1 MGALRVD
8 RRRFL
13 AGAGAGIALATIPGA
28 RAFALQSAASPWP
41 TVEAFVPRFV
51 GEHPIPGA
59 LIALGRGQEAPVY
72 YADGVAA
79 LGSEHLVDANTLW
92 RIYSMTKPVTGMAT
106 MMLIEDGAMGL
117 DQNIADFLPG
127 FAAPQVLIDPD
138 NSLETRAAS
147 GPITIRH
154 LLTHTAGL
162 GYTIITTGPL
172 LAEYQ
177 RLGLEPAVI
186 MHEAPEVVARRP
198 QSLEEFADR
207 LATLPIIAD
216 PGTKWSYSVSI
227 DLLGRIIEIASG
239 MPFDAFLQ
247 QRIFTPLDMRD
258 TFFQVPAEKTGQMT
272 ASYTIRDGVPIQV
285 DPAVGSVYAQPP
297 RYPYGGA
304 GLVSSAR
311 DYDRFLTMLL
321 GEGALGDVRIM
332 GTETARLAMSDLLA
346 PGVDK
351 TGMYYQSGFGA
362 GGRVTTEPGAAG
374 EGIGTYGWG
383 GAAGTVAWV
392 DRANNLR
399 ASGYVQNLPSEVTP
413 FRAGVLGSVYAD
425 LHVSRVFAAGL
436 ELRGS
441 LNEDGRDAD

>member
-1 MGALRVD
+1 MGGLRID

-13 AGAGAGIALATIPGA
+13 VGAGASLAFATIPGA
-28 RAFALQSAASPWP
+28 RALAFHSAPSPWP
-41 TVEAFVPRFV
+41 LVEAFVPGFV
-51 GEHPIPGA
+51 AEYPIPGA
-59 LIALGRGQEAPVY
+59 LIALGRGQAAPDI

-79 LGSEHLVDANTLW
+79 FGSEHLVNANTLW

-106 MMLIEDGAMGL
+106 MMLIEDGAISL
-117 DQNIADFLPG
+117 DQNIADFIPG
-127 FAAPQVLIDPD
+127 FAAPQVLTDPD

-162 GYTIITTGPL
+162 GYAIITTGPL
-172 LAEYQ
+172 LAEYR
-177 RLGLEPAVI
+177 RLGLEPGVI
-186 MHEAPEVVARRP
+186 MHEAPDVVAHRP
-198 QSLEEFADR
+198 QSLEEFAAR

-216 PGTKWSYSVSI
+216 PGTKWSYSVSL

-239 MPFDAFLQ
+239 RPFDAFLQ
-247 QRIFTPLDMRD
+247 QRIFRPLDMHD
-258 TFFQVPAEKTGQMT
+258 TFFEVPGEKTDQMT
-272 ASYTIRDGVPIQV
+272 ASYTIRDGAPVLV
-285 DPAVGSVYAQPP
+285 DPAEGSVYAQPP

-304 GLVSSAR
+304 GLISSAR

-332 GTETARLAMSDLLA
+332 EAETAQLAMSDLLL

-351 TGMYYQSGFGA
+351 TSMFGPSGFGA
-362 GGRVTTEPGAAG
+362 GGRVTIEPGALG

-392 DRANNLR
+392 DRANNVR
-399 ASGYVQNLPSEVTP
+399 ASGYIQNLPSEATP
-413 FRAGVLGSVYAD
+413 FRGGVLGAVYTD
-425 LHVSRVFAAGL
+425 LHG
-436 ELRGS
+436 
-441 LNEDGRDAD
+441 

>member
-1 MGALRVD
+1 MSGLRMD
-8 RRRFL
+8 RRQFL
-13 AGAGAGIALATIPGA
+13 GSVGASLALASMPGA
-28 RAFALQSAASPWP
+28 RALAFQSAASPWSA
-41 TVEAFVPRFV
+41 VEAFVPRFAAEYPV
-51 GEHPIPGA
+51 SGA
-59 LIALGRGQEAPVY
+59 LVAVGRGQSAPEY
-72 YADGVAA
+72 FANGVAA
-79 LGSEHLVDANTLW
+79 FGSEHRVDANTLW

-106 MMLIEDGAMGL
+106 MMLIEDGAISL
-117 DQNIADFLPG
+117 NQNIADFLPG
-127 FAAPQVLIDPD
+127 FAAPQVLVDPE

-162 GYTIITTGPL
+162 GYTIVTTGPL

-177 RLGLEPAVI
+177 RLGLEPGVI

-198 QSLEEFADR
+198 HSLEEFADR

-216 PGTKWSYSVSI
+216 PGTKWSYSVSL

-239 MPFDAFLQ
+239 MPFDVFLQ

-258 TFFQVPAEKTGQMT
+258 TFFEVPADKIDRMT
-272 ASYTIRDGVPIQV
+272 ASYTIRDGAPVLV
-285 DPAVGSVYAQPP
+285 DPAEGSVYAQPP

-321 GEGALGDVRIM
+321 GEGALGDVCIM
-332 GTETARLAMSDLLA
+332 GTETAQIAMSDLLP

-351 TGMYYQSGFGA
+351 SSMYDPSGFGA
-362 GGRVTTEPGAAG
+362 GGRVTIEPGALG

-399 ASGYVQNLPSEVTP
+399 ASGYIQNLPSEAMP
-413 FRAGVLGSVYAD
+413 FRDGVLGAVYAD
-425 LHVSRVFAAGL
+425 LQA
-436 ELRGS
+436 
-441 LNEDGRDAD
+441 

>member
-1 MGALRVD
+1 MGGLQID

-13 AGAGAGIALATIPGA
+13 GGVGASLALTGFPAA
-28 RAFALQSAASPWP
+28 RSMAFRSPASAWP
-41 TVEAFVPRFV
+41 SVEAFVPRFV
-51 GEHPIPGA
+51 ADHPIPGA
-59 LIALGRGQEAPVY
+59 LIALGRGQAAPEY
-72 YADGVAA
+72 FADGVTA
-79 LGSEHLVDANTLW
+79 LGSAQPVDANTLW

-106 MMLIEDGAMGL
+106 MLLVEDGVIGL
-117 DQNIADFLPG
+117 DQNIADFLPA
-127 FAAPQVLIDPD
+127 FAEPRVLTDPD
-138 NSLETRAAS
+138 NSLETRPAS

-172 LAEYQ
+172 LAEYR
-177 RLGLEPAVI
+177 RLGLEPGVI
-186 MHEAPEVVARRP
+186 MHEEPEIVARRP
-198 QSLEEFADR
+198 QSLEEFANR

-216 PGTKWSYSVSI
+216 PGTKWSYSVSL

-239 MPFDAFLQ
+239 MPFDTFLQ

-258 TFFQVPAEKTGQMT
+258 TIFQVPAEKTGRMT
-272 ASYTIRDGVPIQV
+272 ASYTIRDGAPVLV
-285 DPAVGSVYAQPP
+285 DPAEGSVYAQPP

-332 GTETARLAMSDLLA
+332 DAETARLAMSDLLPA
-346 PGVDK
+346 DVDK
-351 TGMYYQSGFGA
+351 TDMYYQSGFGA

-413 FRAGVLGSVYAD
+413 FRAGVLGAVYAD
-425 LHVSRVFAAGL
+425 LYG
-436 ELRGS
+436 
-441 LNEDGRDAD
+441 